1 MNTKFAKPLILASG
15 FVLSL
20 LSGLSVS
27 AEEYTEKTVGDFT
40 VHEYSTYVEIAKYN
54 NKEAT
59 SVTIPAEID
68 GLPVISI
75 GPAKGAQPVFITSY
89 IDSFASTQ
97 IESIELP
104 NTLISI
110 GSHAFSGCNLKQ
122 IIIPDSVLE
131 IKTGAFENCKSLES
145 VKISNNMKTVPSG
158 CFRFCSSLN
167 QIQFPDQ
174 LNKIENYA
182 FQETAISELILP
194 DTVKEI
200 EFGAFY
206 QCEQLKSICFPKN
219 IEGIS
224 SYASTF
230 QGAFENCTSLK
241 ELHISAN
248 MIIYGDAFKGCS
260 ALEKLTIEEGAK
272 HQNAVFDG
280 CKSLKE
286 VVIPASFKS
295 CPSFNNCTSLESVTF
310 SDGVTATG
318 SFQNC
323 INLTTIDLPE
333 SISGF
338 GNLGLTASFQNCAK
352 LQRITIR
359 NPKCIIYD
367 SASSVCN
374 YTLNGTPY
382 FNGTIYGADNST
394 AQSYA
399 EKYGYRFT
407 LIGSEPEYLLGDF
420 NDNGDVDVEDAQAV
434 LSIYTASLSGKDM
447 QLNEKQMQSGNVNGD
462 QKLDV
467 ADAQLILL
475 YYVKNHVAGN
485 PTDWETLLNQ

>member
-20 LSGLSVS
+20 LSGLPVS

-54 NKEAT
+54 NKEET
-59 SVTIPAEID
+59 NVTIPAEID

-75 GPAKGAQPVFITSY
+75 LGGRWEG
-89 IDSFASTQ
+89 DSQAPFGNSQ
-97 IESIELP
+97 IESVVFP

-110 GSHAFSGCNLKQ
+110 GQYAFNKSALKTLEL
-122 IIIPDSVLE
+122 PDSVQD
-131 IKTGAFENCKSLES
+131 IKRSAFANCANLTS
-145 VKISNNMKTVPSG
+145 VKLSNSMKTVPAE
-158 CFRFCSSLN
+158 CFLNCSALN
-167 QIQFPDQ
+167 QIQYSEQ
-174 LNKIENYA
+174 LTAIGNYA
-182 FQETAISELILP
+182 FQNTAVTELVLP
-194 DTVKEI
+194 ETVKTI
-200 EFGAFY
+200 EYGAFY
-206 QCEQLKSICFPKN
+206 HCEKLQTVKLPQKLEALNS
-219 IEGIS
+219 GAA
-224 SYASTF
+224 SYN
-230 QGAFENCTSLK
+230 GAFEGCIALK
-241 ELHISAN
+241 EIHIPKSAFV
-248 MIIYGDAFKGCS
+248 YSEAFAGCS

-310 SDGVTATG
+310 SDGVTTTG

-323 INLTTIDLPE
+323 INLTAIDLPE
-333 SISGF
+333 SISEF
-338 GNLGLTASFQNCAK
+338 GNYGLTASFQNCAK

-359 NPKCIIYD
+359 NPKCRIYD
-367 SASSVCN
+367 SASSICN

-399 EKYGYRFT
+399 EKYGYRFA